1 MSGIMLNYS
10 IDDYVSDLRRITA
23 ETSDCGEIFD
33 QLAPLARKLALAKA
47 RWIKPEHY
55 ETDAE
60 QGFGVHVLHEEPDHS
75 LAVFVVA
82 WLPDKGTPPHDHG
95 TWAVVAG
102 LEGEERNVKYNRLD
116 DRSRSDYA
124 ELEERC
130 RFAAGP
136 GEVICMRP
144 RGIHLVH
151 NDTDQVTT
159 SLHTYGRHVNFTDR
173 ASFNPETNE
182 ATPFILNIS

>member
-1 MSGIMLNYS
+1 MPGQTAYS
-10 IDDYVSDLRRITA
+10 IDEYVADLRRVTA
-23 ETSDCGEIFD
+23 ATSEYGEIFD
-33 QLAPLARKLALAKA
+33 QVAPLARRLALA
-47 RWIKPEHY
+47 RDSWIKPKHY
-55 ETDAE
+55 ETDPD

-82 WLPDKGTPPHDHG
+82 WAPHRGTPPHDHG

-102 LEGEERNVKYNRLD
+102 IDGDERNVKYNRLD

-130 RFAAGP
+130 SFRAGP

-151 NDTDQVTT
+151 NDTDRVTT
-159 SLHTYGRHVNFTDR
+159 SLHTYGRHVNYTER
-173 ASFNPETNE
+173 ASFDSETNE
-182 ATPFILNIS
+182 ATPFKLTIS

>member
-1 MSGIMLNYS
+1 MSTHTTYS
-10 IDDYVSDLRRITA
+10 VERYVADLRSIAA
-23 ETSDCGEIFD
+23 ETSDYGELFHRI
-33 QLAPLARKLALAKA
+33 APRARKLALAKD
-47 RWIKPEHY
+47 RWIEPTHY

-82 WLPDKGTPPHDHG
+82 WLPHRGTPPHDHG

-102 LEGEERNVKYNRLD
+102 LDGVERNVKFNRRD

-124 ELEERC
+124 ALEERC
-130 RFAAGP
+130 SFHAGA
-136 GEVICMRP
+136 GDVVCMRP

-151 NDTDQVTT
+151 NDTDRVTA
-159 SLHTYGRHVNFTDR
+159 SLHTYGRHVNYTDR
-173 ASFNPETNE
+173 ASFSLETNE
-182 ATPFILNIS
+182 ATPFIVNVS